1 MDRNPNEGDTPNLNE
16 SHALSLNEGHTPFDE
31 HERRVSEL
39 QADADVAARYE
50 RIKGR
55 RRVMRSV
62 ARVVR
67 WGVNA
72 LLVLVFFFPF
82 LWMVSSSLKTL
93 GETMSFPPS
102 LFPASPQ
109 WQNYNQAWN
118 SIPFG
123 KYIVNSLVVTLAV
136 LVMQFVTV
144 VPAAYAFSQYKFWG
158 RGALFGVTLVTMM
171 VPAQLVFL
179 PLFIRFAQWGMI
191 NTYWSLI
198 LPFATSAFNIF
209 MLRQT
214 FNQMP
219 RELVEAARLDGASEL
234 KIVVKLFLP
243 MAKATIVTCAL
254 LTFINTWNDYFW
266 PLVLTTNDTVRTLP
280 VGVAS
285 MRASESGI
293 NYQILM
299 AANVVLTLPIMVV
312 YLFANKHIIK
322 AFTYIGDK

>member
-1 MDRNPNEGDTPNLNE
+1 MSQDNK
-16 SHALSLNEGHTPFDE
+16 EGHLPSSD
-31 HERRVSEL
+31 HDAQLSSIK
-39 QADADVAARYE
+39 ANADVAAQYG
-50 RIKGR
+50 RIKEH
-55 RRVMRSV
+55 RRVTQAVTR
-62 ARVVR
+62 AVR
-67 WGVNA
+67 WIVNA

-82 LWMVSSSLKTL
+82 LWMVTSSLKTL

-123 KYIVNSLVVTLAV
+123 KYIINSLVVMLTV
-136 LVMQFVTV
+136 LVMQLITV

-158 RGALFGVTLVTMM
+158 KGVLFGITLVTMM

-179 PLFIRFAQWGMI
+179 PLFILFAQWGMI

-219 RELVEAARLDGASEL
+219 QELVEAARLDGASEI

-243 MAKATIVTCAL
+243 MAKATLVTCAL

-299 AANVVLTLPIMVV
+299 AANVVLTLPIMIV

>member
-1 MDRNPNEGDTPNLNE
+1 MSQDNK
-16 SHALSLNEGHTPFDE
+16 EGHLPSSD
-31 HERRVSEL
+31 HDAQLSSIK
-39 QADADVAARYE
+39 ANADVAAQYG
-50 RIKGR
+50 RIKER
-55 RRVMRSV
+55 RRVTQAVTR
-62 ARVVR
+62 AVR
-67 WGVNA
+67 WIVNA

-82 LWMVSSSLKTL
+82 LWMVTSSLKTL

-123 KYIVNSLVVTLAV
+123 KYIINSLVVTLAV
-136 LVMQFVTV
+136 LVMQLITV

-158 RGALFGVTLVTMM
+158 KGVLFGITLVTMM

-179 PLFIRFAQWGMI
+179 PLFILFAHWGMI
-191 NTYWSLI
+191 NAYWSLI

-219 RELVEAARLDGASEL
+219 QELVEAARLDGASEI

-243 MAKATIVTCAL
+243 MAKATLVTCAL

-299 AANVVLTLPIMVV
+299 AANVVLTLPIMIV